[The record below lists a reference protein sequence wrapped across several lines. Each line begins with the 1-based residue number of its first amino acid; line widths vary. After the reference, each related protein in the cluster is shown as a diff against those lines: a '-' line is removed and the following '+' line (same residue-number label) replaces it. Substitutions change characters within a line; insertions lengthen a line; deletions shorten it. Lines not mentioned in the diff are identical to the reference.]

1 MSVIRVLVLVESKD
15 RVREDGQAERDRL
28 GEYEFVELPRAGD
41 FIRVLKGDEAHWLTV
56 RRIEHIPVAYPA
68 PKAEF
73 PAIGRRE
80 PILNIIAAWAE
91 P

>member
-1 MSVIRVLVLVESKD
+1 MIRVLVLVESKD

-41 FIRVLKGDEAHWLTV
+41 FMRVLKGEEAHWVEV
-56 RRIEHIPVAYPA
+56 RRIEHIPIEYPA

-80 PILNIIAAWAE
+80 PTLNIVACWADV
-91 P
+91 